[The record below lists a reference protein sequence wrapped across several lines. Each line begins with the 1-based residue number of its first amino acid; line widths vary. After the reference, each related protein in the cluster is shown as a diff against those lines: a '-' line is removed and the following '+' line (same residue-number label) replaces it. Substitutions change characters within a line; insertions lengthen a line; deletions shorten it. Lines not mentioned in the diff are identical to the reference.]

1 MSGSRI
7 GILFA
12 GLNGCGGFVKKLC
25 DPGIGVGALAD
36 CGTENP
42 KSNEEQCKKQG
53 KPNFM
58 EKMRMTVA
66 HKEVPVR
73 IIITNNV

>member
-12 GLNGCGGFVKKLC
+12 GLDGRGGFVKKLC

-42 KSNEEQCKKQG
+42 KSNEEQCT
-53 KPNFM
+53 NFM

>member
-12 GLNGCGGFVKKLC
+12 GLDGRGGFVKKLC

-42 KSNEEQCKKQG
+42 KSNEEQG

-73 IIITNNV
+73 IIITNNI